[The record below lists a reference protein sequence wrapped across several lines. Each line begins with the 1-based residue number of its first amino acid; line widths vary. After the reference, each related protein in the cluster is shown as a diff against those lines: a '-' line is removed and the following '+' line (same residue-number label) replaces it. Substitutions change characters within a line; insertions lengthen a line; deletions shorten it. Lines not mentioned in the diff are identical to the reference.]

1 MSKFKLTMLIVL
13 SILIAMPLIQAGEA
27 KGGTTD
33 AAARATERAQ
43 YTNVGDPD
51 RSEILDLICRYS
63 HTVDAR
69 NLDGF
74 LSLFIEDCRWVAH
87 LPKEPIVLDSRA
99 KLRAHLATRLQYFAD
114 NGIQTRHLQTNTLLT
129 RIDQNHIQGVTYLIL
144 LGQLQEESA
153 PMLISTGVYQDEFV
167 KTEQGWKFA
176 VREATI
182 DQGRLP
188 KVEKGP
194 GNK

>member
-1 MSKFKLTMLIVL
+1 MSKLKLGMLILVSML
-13 SILIAMPLIQAGEA
+13 LAMSWAQMGEA
-27 KGGTTD
+27 KRDTPD
-33 AAARATERAQ
+33 ATAKATERAQ
-43 YTNVGDPD
+43 YTHVGDPD

-63 HTVDAR
+63 HTVDAQD
-69 NLDGF
+69 LEGF

-87 LPKEPIVLDSRA
+87 LPKEPIVLDSRD

-129 RIDQNHIQGVTYLIL
+129 RIDEIHVQGVTYLML
-144 LGQLQEESA
+144 LGQLKEESG

-188 KVEKGP
+188 KVEKGS
-194 GNK
+194 GNR